1 MNTMDM
7 PLVFPF
13 HYGQEADQYSFY
25 KVPKVL
31 FTSPVFEKLSTEAK
45 LLYGLLLDRMQL
57 SIRNGWVDE
66 QGRVYI
72 YFTVESIMRALNCGN
87 KKAGG
92 LLNELDDKKGIGLIT
107 RIRQGQGRP
116 DKLLIHK
123 CTVPEMSY
131 AQVKTC
137 QNDMSRDAFSTG
149 QEMSKGHANNTK
161 GIKTE
166 ENETHIYLSG
176 EERIRNDA
184 NVYEQYRKFFWEQ
197 LGIEN
202 LMIDYPYEEETLYEI
217 LDLLVETVCSN
228 REMIR
233 VAGDDKPAEIV
244 KSRLMKLNSEHIR
257 YVMHCMNETTVKVRN
272 IRQYLL
278 ATLYNAPAT
287 IKHYYSALV
296 QHDMYGGG
304 E

>member
-116 DKLLIHK
+116 DKLLIHR

-131 AQVKTC
+131 VQVKTC
-137 QNDMSRDAFSTG
+137 QNDMSRDAFSIG

-184 NVYEQYRKFFWEQ
+184 NVYEQYRTFF
-197 LGIEN
+197 
-202 LMIDYPYEEETLYEI
+202 
-217 LDLLVETVCSN
+217 
-228 REMIR
+228 
-233 VAGDDKPAEIV
+233 
-244 KSRLMKLNSEHIR
+244 
-257 YVMHCMNETTVKVRN
+257 
-272 IRQYLL
+272 
-278 ATLYNAPAT
+278 
-287 IKHYYSALV
+287 
-296 QHDMYGGG
+296 
-304 E
+304 